1 MSANGVIDGSH
12 SRNFVINQIHRY
24 LDQVARLQ
32 PESQRFDERQA
43 SVARPDR
50 TCDLPRYGDVSAAQ
64 NHVECDQKRPRAH
77 RNRAGGFVDLG
88 QPFVRRTLGIGGDL
102 FAKQFQRAATHVL
115 EIHSLRSFGGSFVK
129 VHGDREIFC
138 DNRAGFVSETHAVV
152 HRYALHGHERQ
163 HVGCAKPR
171 VLALVRAHVDELGSS
186 PYGAYRSL
194 DDSLRRRDECN
205 DGAVVVRVDMCVE
218 HTRRFNGSDGV
229 RDQLHSF
236 RPSAFAEVWYAFDQ
250 SHGNHLNHK
259 FTKYSIVL
267 LVPPDR
273 FINQR
278 KNAWQRLE
286 DLLKLLDTASLR
298 RLRREE
304 VRELGRIYRRT
315 ASDLA
320 IARAE
325 SRDPRLINYLN
336 SLVIRAHGRIYRAD
350 AQGGKRIRHFFAR
363 ELPQTFR
370 RTWRYTLLSFSVFA
384 LFSIFG
390 FVGTYYDPEF
400 SELVGVQPAWREMN
414 IETKTPWW
422 ESLNEAN
429 QIGASAIM
437 TNNILVTIYTFAF
450 GALCG
455 VGTLFYLAF
464 NGAHIASVV
473 ALTYRAGFGNDLV
486 TFMVAHGVVELSCI
500 FIAGG
505 AGLLI
510 GSAIIMPGNLSR
522 ADALRTRGMEA
533 VRLMMGVAVL
543 LVLAGIIEGFIS
555 PAPIDPRIK
564 YSIAALTGLTLYAY
578 LLLLGHDKPNSK

>member
-1 MSANGVIDGSH
+1 MDYN
-12 SRNFVINQIHRY
+12 
-24 LDQVARLQ
+24 
-32 PESQRFDERQA
+32 
-43 SVARPDR
+43 PD
-50 TCDLPRYGDVSAAQ
+50 
-64 NHVECDQKRPRAH
+64 
-77 RNRAGGFVDLG
+77 
-88 QPFVRRTLGIGGDL
+88 
-102 FAKQFQRAATHVL
+102 
-115 EIHSLRSFGGSFVK
+115 
-129 VHGDREIFC
+129 
-138 DNRAGFVSETHAVV
+138 
-152 HRYALHGHERQ
+152 
-163 HVGCAKPR
+163 
-171 VLALVRAHVDELGSS
+171 
-186 PYGAYRSL
+186 
-194 DDSLRRRDECN
+194 
-205 DGAVVVRVDMCVE
+205 
-218 HTRRFNGSDGV
+218 
-229 RDQLHSF
+229 
-236 RPSAFAEVWYAFDQ
+236 
-250 SHGNHLNHK
+250 
-259 FTKYSIVL
+259 
-267 LVPPDR
+267 VPPDR
-273 FINQR
+273 FITQR

-384 LFSIFG
+384 IFAFFG
-390 FVGTYYDPEF
+390 FLGTHYDPEF
-400 SELVGVQPAWREMN
+400 SELVGVDPAWREMN

-429 QIGASAIM
+429 QIGATAIM
-437 TNNILVTIYTFAF
+437 THNIQVTIYTFAF
-450 GALCG
+450 GATCG
-455 VGTLFYLAF
+455 IGTLFFLAF
-464 NGAHIASVV
+464 NGANLASVLT
-473 ALTYRAGFGNDLV
+473 LTYRAGFGNDLL
-486 TFMVAHGVVELSCI
+486 TFVAAHGVIELSCI

-543 LVLAGIIEGFIS
+543 LVVAGTIEGFIS

-564 YSIAALTGLTLYAY
+564 YSIAALTGVTLYSY
-578 LLLLGHDKPNSK
+578 LLFAGHDKRASQ